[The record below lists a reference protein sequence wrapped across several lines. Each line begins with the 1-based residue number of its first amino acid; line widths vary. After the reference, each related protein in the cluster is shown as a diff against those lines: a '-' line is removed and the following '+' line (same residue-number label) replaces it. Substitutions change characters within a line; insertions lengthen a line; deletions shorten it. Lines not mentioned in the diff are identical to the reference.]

1 MFTPIATQH
10 TYKLYNII
18 TVNNKH
24 IYIVLY
30 QCIKLKKNFLTS
42 KPRPPPPPHHTTPS
56 TALYPLP
63 RLLQIGPVAL
73 AGDRSKM
80 K

>member
-1 MFTPIATQH
+1 MFTPIAIQH
-10 TYKLYNII
+10 TYKLYNIKM
-18 TVNNKH
+18 VNNKH

-30 QCIKLKKNFLTS
+30 QCIKLKKYFLTT
-42 KPRPPPPPHHTTPS
+42 KPRLLPHTTPP